1 MVFVTSKLKFAT
13 CVLGVGL
20 LSVLALP
27 EQALAKKKARDYSQ
41 LAFDADKRKKTK
53 SKLGQ
58 HLSYS
63 GSIGISRL
71 DERNL
76 KLNDG
81 VDDRSL
87 QIIGT
92 HSFAF
97 KAQISKKVRGFAHIE
112 LSQTD
117 KGTHRQDYGSYGR
130 IKIKEAHLSFGLADS
145 HTLSFGRMRFAEPR
159 RWGMDAVVDGIHL
172 GWKDDQTGWETA
184 IFRETFE
191 GRGTYA
197 LLHAQRF
204 SEKFTSGAYG
214 LFESLKGA
222 QRLHVAGY
230 FATRGNKRG
239 GYDLYAAGVFGNAAN
254 GRSSGFAID
263 ANLVSRFSEIRWN
276 PQLVLG
282 LAAGSPGYMQ
292 PDLNSNKARDGGQ
305 AQFHRFGTVFQP
317 DLSNLVVATAAVGLR
332 PSRKF
337 SVDLRAHAYAQ
348 MQASTI
354 APVARVQGQTNGN
367 SRHVGHEVSLV
378 GAWRPNKKTKVEL
391 SAGVFKPGRAYSDR
405 SSVQRVYL
413 RMTKFF

>member
-1 MVFVTSKLKFAT
+1 MVFVTNRLKLVTYA
-13 CVLGVGL
+13 LSVGL

-27 EQALAKKKARDYSQ
+27 EQALAKKKPRDHSH

-53 SKLGQ
+53 SSIGQ
-58 HLSYS
+58 RLSYS
-63 GSIGISRL
+63 GSIGLSRL
-71 DERNL
+71 DEHNQ

-92 HSFAF
+92 LSFAF
-97 KAQISKKVRGFAHIE
+97 KAQISEKIRGFAHVE

-117 KGTHRQDYGSYGR
+117 KTTHRQNYGSYSR
-130 IKIKEAHLSFGLADS
+130 VKIKEAHLSFELADK

-159 RWGMDAVVDGIHL
+159 RWGMDASVDGIHL
-172 GWKDDQTGWETA
+172 GWKDDKIAWETA
-184 IFRETFE
+184 LFRDAFD

-197 LLHAQRF
+197 FLHAQRF
-204 SEKFTSGAYG
+204 SERSTSGTYA
-214 LFESLKGA
+214 LFESYREQ

-230 FATRGNKRG
+230 FATRDKKRG
-239 GYDLYAAGVFGNAAN
+239 GFNLYAAGVFGDAAN
-254 GRSSGFAID
+254 QRPFGFAID
-263 ANLVSRFSEIRWN
+263 ANLVSRFSDVRWK

-305 AQFHRFGTVFQP
+305 TQFHRFGTVFQP
-317 DLSNLVVATAAVGLR
+317 DLSNLLVATAAVGLR
-332 PSRKF
+332 PSRSF

-348 MQASTI
+348 MQKSTV
-354 APVARVQGQTNGN
+354 APVARVQGMTTGA
-367 SRHVGHEVSLV
+367 SRHVGHEVSIV
-378 GAWRPNKKTKVEL
+378 SAWRPNKSTKVEF

-405 SSVQRVYL
+405 STVKRLYL
-413 RMTKFF
+413 RMTKYF